1 MEDSGERLIIV
12 MLADIPE
19 DGISAFQQYE
29 SRVLPLLDRHGGR
42 LERRFRTSDGRVEVH
57 IVSCDDRAGLD
68 SYLADPD
75 RAAHRQLLARVNV
88 RQKALEVH
96 EVGDW

>member
-29 SRVLPLLDRHGGR
+29 SLVLPILDEHGGR
-42 LERRFRTSDGRVEVH
+42 LERRFRTPDGRVEVH
-57 IVSCDDRAGLD
+57 IVSFDDRAGLD
-68 SYLADPD
+68 SYMADPD
-75 RAAHRQLLARVNV
+75 RTTHRELLAGVDV
-88 RQKALEVH
+88 RQRALEVH
-96 EVGDW
+96 EVRDR

>member
-42 LERRFRTSDGRVEVH
+42 LERRFRTADSRVEVH
-57 IVSCDDRAGLD
+57 VVSFDERSGLD
-68 SYLADPD
+68 SYMADPD
-75 RAAHRQLLARVNV
+75 RAAHRELLAGVEV
-88 RQKALEVH
+88 RQRALEVH
-96 EVGDW
+96 EVADW